1 MKNIF
6 LACFWALLILR
17 TSTLLSNEA
26 SKIKTVFVTDLKKT
40 ELFDIY
46 SYPAKLSSEKQS
58 FILAQNQGRVEKIF
72 KTIGEPVAKNEIV
85 LTIKHDDP
93 AYDYK
98 AQKITSPI
106 DGVVA
111 AQMVEEGSKVS
122 VGDKLGLIIDPSKIK
137 ITVEI
142 TLKDINVIKVGTVGK
157 LSSSD
162 TGLEVDAVVT
172 HLSPMIDPLTGTA
185 SAQLKISRP
194 ENFKIGTVG
203 MVTFKANARLGF
215 ELPKDAIVYLGKKT
229 FIRHVDKKNI
239 INRVE
244 VEIKPRSSS
253 AVEVIKGVMEGQR
266 VVIKSSGFLQDG
278 AVVKIEDGQKEVK

>member
-1 MKNIF
+1 MKNVLF
-6 LACFWALLILR
+6 ACCWIVLVFR
-17 TSTLLSNEA
+17 TSVLLSNEA
-26 SKIKTVFVTDLKKT
+26 SKIKSVFVTDIKKT
-40 ELFDIY
+40 ELFDVY
-46 SYPAKLSSEKQS
+46 SYPAKLTSEKQS
-58 FILAQNQGRVEKIF
+58 YILAQNQGRVEKIF
-72 KTIGEPVAKNEIV
+72 KKIGEPVAKDEIV

-93 AYDYK
+93 AFDYRP
-98 AQKITSPI
+98 QKIISPI
-106 DGVVA
+106 GGVVA
-111 AQMVEEGSKVS
+111 ASTVEEGSKVS

-157 LSSSD
+157 LSSPD

-185 SAQLKISRP
+185 AAQLKIDRP

-203 MVTFKANARLGF
+203 VVTFKANARSGF

-253 AVEVIKGVMEGQR
+253 AVEVIKGVTEGQR

-278 AVVKIEDGQKEVK
+278 AVVKIEEGQKEVK